1 MPRYSEAKLRGIKL
15 PDLYK
20 ELPTHP
26 SQIYNAMV
34 WEYRAKKYWREYRER
49 EEMWLGVF
57 LDAPEP
63 EEKTSLEYFTQIPE
77 K

>member
-1 MPRYSEAKLRGIKL
+1 LPRYSEAKLRGIKL
-15 PDLYK
+15 SDLSK

-26 SQIYNAMV
+26 SQIYNRMV
-34 WEYRAKKYWREYRER
+34 SEYRSKKYWQEYRER

-63 EEKTSLEYFTQIPE
+63 EGKTSLEYFTQIPE

>member
-1 MPRYSEAKLRGIKL
+1 
-15 PDLYK
+15 
-20 ELPTHP
+20 
-26 SQIYNAMV
+26 MV
-34 WEYRAKKYWREYRER
+34 SEYRSKKYWQEYRER

-63 EEKTSLEYFTQIPE
+63 EGKTSLEYFTQIPE